1 MIIRRLIVIA
11 VALLLAVQVVRNAA
25 VEALAQLQPASAA
38 KVWATHPAVEISLGL
53 TEIGTA
59 SRERRPIDPHVFA
72 MMDDA
77 AAKSPLAPEPFLVR
91 GVQAKTEGDG
101 RTAGKAFLAAQQR
114 DPRSLPAAYFLADY
128 YSRSGQALH
137 GLTQIAVLARLS
149 PGGAAA
155 VAPFIAAYA
164 KNPANW
170 SAMRTLFKS
179 QVWLENG
186 VLAVLARDPAN
197 TDAIL
202 AVADPNHRQPDSP
215 WLVTLLRSLVA
226 DGDYQRAHALW
237 SSIGGV
243 RQGGGLIYD
252 PDFSSPDPPP
262 PFNWA
267 FATATV
273 GLAERQPGN
282 RLHTIFYGN
291 DDGVLASELVLLP
304 AGTYRLEM
312 QVVGQPVHP
321 EALSWSIRCDQAQYP
336 VATVAIADAARS
348 GWTFQVPANCSA
360 QWLELVARSG
370 DIAQQSEVTIT
381 GLKVTRAGGNA

>member
-1 MIIRRLIVIA
+1 MIVRRLIVIA
-11 VALLLAVQVVRNAA
+11 VALLLGVQVVRNAA
-25 VEALAQLQPASAA
+25 VEALAELQPASAA
-38 KVWATHPAVEISLGL
+38 KVWARHPAVEISLGL

-59 SRERRPIDPHVFA
+59 SRERKPIDPHVFA

-77 AAKSPLAPEPFLVR
+77 SAKSPLSPEPFLVR
-91 GVQAKTEGDG
+91 GVQAKTDGDA
-101 RTAGKAFLAAQQR
+101 RTAGQAFLAAQKR

-128 YSRSGQALH
+128 YSRSGQTLQ
-137 GLTQIAVLARLS
+137 GLKQIAVLARLS

-164 KNPANW
+164 KIPANW
-170 SAMRTLFKS
+170 PAMRALFRS
-179 QVWLENG
+179 QVWLEND
-186 VLAVLARDPAN
+186 VLSVLARDPAN

-202 AVADPNHRQPDSP
+202 AAADPNHRQPDSP
-215 WLVTLLRSLVA
+215 WLATLLRSLVA
-226 DGDYQRAHALW
+226 NGDYQRAHALW
-237 SSIGGV
+237 SSIGGA
-243 RQGGGLIYD
+243 RGGGLIYD
-252 PDFSSPDPPP
+252 AGFSSPDPPP
-262 PFNWA
+262 PFNWS

-304 AGTYRLEM
+304 PGTYRLEM
-312 QVVGQPVHP
+312 QIVGQPVHP
-321 EALSWSIRCDQAQYP
+321 EALSWSIRCDKAQYP
-336 VATVAIADAARS
+336 VATIAIGDAARS
-348 GWTFQVPANCSA
+348 GWTFQVPADCPA

-381 GLKVTRAGGNA
+381 GLKLTRAGGNA